1 MTGKGRRG
9 TRTRNHAVKDKA
21 MDRDFLVE
29 DEDDDMNLSN
39 IKEKGR
45 SGRFTSKCHRMII
58 IVLVEYED
66 DYSNEE

>member
-9 TRTRNHAVKDKA
+9 TRTRNHAVTDKA

-45 SGRFTSKCHRMII
+45 SGRFTSK
-58 IVLVEYED
+58 
-66 DYSNEE
+66 